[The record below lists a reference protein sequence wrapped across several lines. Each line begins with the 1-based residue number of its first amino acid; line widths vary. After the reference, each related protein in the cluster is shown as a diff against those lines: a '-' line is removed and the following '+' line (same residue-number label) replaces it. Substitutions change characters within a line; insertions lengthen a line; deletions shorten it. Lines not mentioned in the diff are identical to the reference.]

1 VASDWYVERGM
12 ERLAQ
17 INAER
22 AQAVADLEAARA
34 RYDDDG
40 AGEAIQRVAD
50 LDAAAASINN
60 LYYRYAASQTPPPQ
74 RVLTPEERAAKPISA
89 MNWDDLVD
97 MVRTSKYAKDISPS
111 DENMIAGYY
120 EAQRR
125 RARGE

>member
-1 VASDWYVERGM
+1 MADWYVERGM

-50 LDAAAASINN
+50 LDAAAASLNS
-60 LYYRYAASQTPPPQ
+60 LYYRYAQSQTPPPA
-74 RVLTPEERAAKPISA
+74 RVPTPEEKAAKPISA
-89 MNWDDLVD
+89 MDWNDLVD
-97 MVRTSKYAKDISPS
+97 MVRTSKYGKNIQADDPH
-111 DENMIAGYY
+111 MLAGYY

-125 RARGE
+125 RGRGE